1 MEYFSYDFPMSGV
14 MVGSMI
20 PGIRSLVQ
28 TMKVSTFLDGTN
40 HPLIKTRQARPD
52 VLQSG
57 YPQMHGPHARPNARQ
72 APAPYKATTTTP
84 TSDTSTSRDTTPQA
98 LSSPKP
104 LNTTPQRP
112 NGGVLPQR
120 PQRLATRRRQQGSP
134 GARPVPATVPSAAL
148 SLRAVPRRPR

>member
-57 YPQMHGPHARPNARQ
+57 YPQMHGPHTQ
-72 APAPYKATTTTP
+72 KEGIMEKLKALLGGKDKP
-84 TSDTSTSRDTTPQA
+84 RLQEGYEALAENRDWR
-98 LSSPKP
+98 K
-104 LNTTPQRP
+104 
-112 NGGVLPQR
+112 
-120 PQRLATRRRQQGSP
+120 
-134 GARPVPATVPSAAL
+134 
-148 SLRAVPRRPR
+148 